1 MDTGAILDCK
11 AKKPDYCGSVSP
23 NWNAATASCFPTSNA
38 WKRCYIINK
47 YLVYCLIDG
56 VQSVAELEAESESE
70 LCSVLKKKI
79 KEQFPTDAEEIEIIT
94 VEKI

>member
-1 MDTGAILDCK
+1 M
-11 AKKPDYCGSVSP
+11 
-23 NWNAATASCFPTSNA
+23 
-38 WKRCYIINK
+38 
-47 YLVYCLIDG
+47 YCLIDG

-70 LCSVLKKKI
+70 LCSVLKQKI